1 MSDTES
7 DPSDNSD
14 SSFHVAAGIP
24 NLLLLYD
31 FFIYFYV

>member
-1 MSDTES
+1 MSDTEN

-14 SSFHVAAGIP
+14 SSFHVAAGIS

-31 FFIYFYV
+31 FFIFFYV